1 MTRQNKYETMLRVW
15 IILIAVCFE
24 GCAATRQALTDS
36 TPEPEASVVKIKP
49 AEDSSKLQP
58 RSDTAPVVYPES
70 LAVAVDRE
78 STEAEASA
86 VQQVASV
93 SNIVDNPF
101 SRKGMTPE
109 MPAAGEFS
117 VSKQLGGEFAASQQA
132 TNELTAEEFAMAP
145 HLPPLPGMDFK
156 PTARGLVLDEV
167 INSVYSSYPLL
178 EAAIYSRDVAAGRQ
192 VESMGEFDHKLK
204 AGSENQ
210 PMGYYQTYRQ
220 HVGLVKP
227 LYQGGEAFAGYRIG
241 RGSFEPWYLGRQ
253 TNEGGEFKAGFMVP
267 LAKNREIDQRRAA
280 LWRATY
286 GVDAVEPEIQAQLI
300 DFVQQG
306 SYAYWEWV
314 AAGAKLVIA
323 DRILKLAE
331 DRTDRIRSQVE
342 NGFLDPPELT
352 DNLRLVAERRG
363 KRALAERKLQQTAVK
378 LSLYYRDANGDPVIP
393 EASQVPDFPLLK
405 QMDEAQV
412 AMDAARALE
421 QRPEI
426 YSLDLLQRQLDIDYS
441 EAENDCLPAVDLLM
455 AGSKDMGYP
464 SSYQNY
470 KGPFELDAHLL
481 VEVPLERRKARGKM
495 QSVGGKLAQLN
506 AKRQLTEEKIV
517 AEVEAAYAG
526 LIGAFKQAKQADEA
540 VGYAEDLARRERRN
554 FEEGLSDLLKV
565 TLREQYAFESAEKA
579 VDAKLLYFQEQAD
592 YRAALAEDQL

>member
-1 MTRQNKYETMLRVW
+1 MFAVLLEGCSVSRQKMTRSEP
-15 IILIAVCFE
+15 
-24 GCAATRQALTDS
+24 DS
-36 TPEPEASVVKIKP
+36 EPSVVRIKP
-49 AEDSSKLQP
+49 TV
-58 RSDTAPVVYPES
+58 DTAPEPRLSAAAPVVFPENADVV
-70 LAVAVDRE
+70 LKEPQPVPGE
-78 STEAEASA
+78 TP
-86 VQQVASV
+86 VQQVSSESTFEGEPASEE
-93 SNIVDNPF
+93 SA
-101 SRKGMTPE
+101 PE
-109 MPAAGEFS
+109 
-117 VSKQLGGEFAASQQA
+117 
-132 TNELTAEEFAMAP
+132 ELIAAP
-145 HLPPLPGMDFK
+145 HLPPLPGQDFT
-156 PTARGLVLDEV
+156 PSPQGLVLEEV
-167 INSVYSSYPLL
+167 INSVYASYPLL
-178 EAAIYSRDVAAGRQ
+178 EAAIYSREVASGQ
-192 VESMGEFDHKLK
+192 QLQSMGEFDHKLK

-220 HVGLVKP
+220 HVGLIKP

-253 TNEGGEFKAGFMVP
+253 TNDGGEFKAGFTVP
-267 LAKNREIDQRRAA
+267 LAKNRDIDQRRAA

-323 DRILKLAE
+323 DRILNLAE
-331 DRTDRIRSQVE
+331 ERTDRIRSQVE

-393 EASQVPDFPLLK
+393 GPEQVPRFPKLE
-405 QMDEAQV
+405 QIDDTQV
-412 AMDAARALE
+412 ALDASRALE

-426 YSLDLLQRQLDIDYS
+426 YTLDLLQRQLDIDYS
-441 EAENDCLPAVDLLM
+441 EAENECLPAVDLLM
-455 AGSKDMGYP
+455 AGSQDMGYP
-464 SSYQNY
+464 SSYRNY
-470 KGPFELDAHLL
+470 KGPFELDAHVL

-495 QSVGGKLAQLN
+495 QSVSGKLSQLN
-506 AKRQLTEEKIV
+506 AKRKLTEEKII
-517 AEVEAAYAG
+517 AEVESAYAG
-526 LIGAFKQAKQADEA
+526 LIGAYKQAQQAEQA

-565 TLREQYAFESAEKA
+565 TLREQYAFESAEKS
-579 VDAKLLYFQEQAD
+579 VDAKLLYFKEQAD
-592 YRAALAEDQL
+592 YRASLAEDQL

>member
-1 MTRQNKYETMLRVW
+1 MLRVW
-15 IILIAVCFE
+15 IILLAVLSE
-24 GCAATRQALTDS
+24 GCAVSRQKMTRSESD
-36 TPEPEASVVKIKP
+36 PEPSVVRIEP
-49 AEDSSKLQP
+49 TVDTAAEP
-58 RSDTAPVVYPES
+58 RSSAAAPVVFPEK
-70 LAVAVDRE
+70 VDVVLQE
-78 STEAEASA
+78 SQADPGKTP
-86 VQQVASV
+86 VQQVSSESTLEEEPASEEA
-93 SNIVDNPF
+93 
-101 SRKGMTPE
+101 G
-109 MPAAGEFS
+109 PAEFI
-117 VSKQLGGEFAASQQA
+117 A
-132 TNELTAEEFAMAP
+132 AP
-145 HLPPLPGMDFK
+145 HLPPVPGQDFT
-156 PTARGLVLDEV
+156 PSPQGLVLEVV
-167 INSVYSSYPLL
+167 INSVYASYPLL
-178 EAAIYSRDVAAGRQ
+178 EAALYSREVASGQQLQR
-192 VESMGEFDHKLK
+192 MGEFDHKLK

-220 HVGLVKP
+220 HVGLIKP

-253 TNEGGEFKAGFMVP
+253 TNDGGELKAGFSVP
-267 LAKNREIDQRRAA
+267 LAKNRDIDQRRAA

-323 DRILKLAE
+323 DRILNLAE
-331 DRTDRIRSQVE
+331 ERTERIRSQVE
-342 NGFLDPPELT
+342 NGLLDPPELT

-378 LSLYYRDANGDPVIP
+378 LSLFYRDANGDPVIP
-393 EASQVPDFPLLK
+393 GPEQVPRFPKLE
-405 QMDEAQV
+405 QIDDTQV
-412 AMDAARALE
+412 ALDASRALD

-441 EAENDCLPAVDLLM
+441 EAENECLPAVDLLM
-455 AGSKDMGYP
+455 AGSQDMGYP
-464 SSYQNY
+464 SSYRNY
-470 KGPFELDAHLL
+470 KGPFELDAHVL

-495 QSVGGKLAQLN
+495 QSVGGKISQLN
-506 AKRQLTEEKIV
+506 AKRKLTEEKII
-517 AEVEAAYAG
+517 AEVESAYAG
-526 LIGAFKQAKQADEA
+526 LIGAYKQAQQAEQA

-579 VDAKLLYFQEQAD
+579 VDAKLLYFKEKAD
-592 YRAALAEDQL
+592 YRASLAEDQL